1 MNIYQKILN
10 IMSRVEYLA
19 KDDSVEFKQTKYK
32 AMSEEK
38 VTRILRKE
46 MISEGLVVYQKE
58 LTSSRSENIS
68 HVDVIYRIVN
78 AENPDEYIDVAS
90 CGDGYDSQD
99 KGAGKAMTYAFKY
112 MWLRTFAIPT
122 GEDPDKISSEEI
134 DEIEAERKRKALEAS
149 KISETKVN
157 AIISKANADG
167 VDINLLLKLYNVSAP
182 SELTEKQY
190 AQICNTWTR
199 EVIPK
204 CKA

>member
-19 KDDSVEFKQTKYK
+19 KDDKVEYKQTSYK

-38 VTRILRKE
+38 VTRIMREE
-46 MISEGLVVYQKE
+46 MIKEGLVVFPIRCDA
-58 LTSSRSENIS
+58 SRTETIS
-68 HVDVIYRIVN
+68 HVDVTYRIVN
-78 AENPDEYIDVAS
+78 AEKPEEFIDVTS
-90 CGDGYDSQD
+90 CGDGYDAQD

-122 GEDPDKISSEEI
+122 GDDPDKISSDEI
-134 DEIEAERKRKALEAS
+134 DEIEAERKRKAIENA
-149 KISETKVN
+149 KISEVKINALVN
-157 AIISKANADG
+157 KASEDG
-167 VDINLLLKLYNVSAP
+167 LDINKLLAMYKVSAL

-190 AQICNTWTR
+190 ATICNSWTR
-199 EVIPK
+199 TIVPK

>member
-19 KDDSVEFKQTKYK
+19 KDDSVEYKTTKYK

-46 MISEGLVVYQKE
+46 MITEGLVVYPIRCDA
-58 LTSSRSENIS
+58 SRNETIS
-68 HVDVIYRIVN
+68 HVDVTYRIVN
-78 AENPDEYIDVAS
+78 AEKPEEFIDVTS
-90 CGDGYDSQD
+90 CGDGYDTQD

-122 GEDPDKISSEEI
+122 GDDPDKISSDEI
-134 DEIEAERKRKALEAS
+134 DEIEAERKRKAIENA
-149 KISETKVN
+149 KITEVKINSLVN
-157 AIISKANADG
+157 KSNEDG
-167 VDINLLLKLYNVSAP
+167 IDINKLLGMYKVSAL

-190 AQICNTWTR
+190 ARICSSWSK